1 MGCGLTIRSMR
12 TPPRRPAVSPFDEDF
27 DRREGTDAALKEP
40 FPEAELDRRVSGGI
54 ASHWY

>member
-1 MGCGLTIRSMR
+1 MR